1 MQEQHGRTC
10 CVLVNQLARS
20 NPPPFFGFE
29 SWETVQSWKPLS
41 LNAAQGTSP
50 NRFLEDSQL
59 SAWSFCSAVSAVRQ
73 VRPQGVIINVSPWA
87 LMDFPRL
94 FSCVF
99 ISNYRFEFN
108 CWQNVALELLFFDE
122 VVFCETF
129 DKILQRSLQS

>member
-1 MQEQHGRTC
+1 MGSPFVTSQRAQSRFLHMKKKGEQTQTSFNYSKSSDFLEMQEQHGRTC

-29 SWETVQSWKPLS
+29 SWETAQSWKPLS

-73 VRPQGVIINVSPWA
+73 VRPQGVIINV
-87 LMDFPRL
+87 PRG
-94 FSCVF
+94 
-99 ISNYRFEFN
+99 R
-108 CWQNVALELLFFDE
+108 
-122 VVFCETF
+122 
-129 DKILQRSLQS
+129 